1 MATKFTADS
10 AGIVSV
16 SRPTARKFVTVD
28 SAGIASRKVPLA
40 HNDMKTTL
48 GGIVSRTDRKSDPDH
63 DGH

>member
-16 SRPTARKFVTVD
+16 ARPTAKKFVTVD
-28 SAGIASRKVPLA
+28 SHGIASRKVPLA
-40 HNDMKTTL
+40 HNDMKTVL
-48 GGIVSRTDRKSDPDH
+48 GGIVSRTNSASDPDH